1 MYKLTLTAIFV
12 EATALVLVGFLVGL
26 LYGSWEAVVVTQ
38 GAFVACEAIGYAIEG
53 RRRLTIKNSGR

>member
-12 EATALVLVGFLVGL
+12 EATTLVLVGLLAGL
-26 LYGSWEAVVVTQ
+26 LYGSWKVVVVTQ
-38 GAFVACEAIGYAIEG
+38 GAFVACEVIGYAIEG

>member
-26 LYGSWEAVVVTQ
+26 LYGSWKVVVVTQ